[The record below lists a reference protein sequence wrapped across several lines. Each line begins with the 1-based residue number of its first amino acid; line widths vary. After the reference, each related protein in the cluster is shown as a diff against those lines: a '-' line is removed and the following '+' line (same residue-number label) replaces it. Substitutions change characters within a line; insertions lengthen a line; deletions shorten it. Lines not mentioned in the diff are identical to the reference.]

1 MARPVGIKGEQ
12 TRQRILASSLALF
25 ARSGYAAVSMREIAL
40 DVGVGAGALYNHFTT
55 KQHILMAIMEDHMRT
70 LLSAYSA
77 STYSANTK
85 VGREDAQTQL
95 EAFVRFHISYHV
107 ALPNEVFLSYME
119 LRSLEPENFKI
130 IEALRRNY
138 ETILKD
144 ILTLGVQQ
152 RQLACDDIHVSA
164 MAILAMLTGVTSW
177 FRQQGRLTR
186 PEIESI
192 YVSLVMRSVAAPMAD
207 KIVGQK
213 ARQNQEQ
220 NNNRSQKITPIEGKQ
235 AHV

>member
-1 MARPVGIKGEQ
+1 MARPAGIKGEQ

-55 KQHILMAIMEDHMRT
+55 KQHILMAIMEDHMRA
-70 LLSAYSA
+70 LLSAYHA
-77 STYSANTK
+77 SANA
-85 VGREDAQTQL
+85 RQRDAQTQL
-95 EAFVRFHISYHV
+95 EAFVRFHISYHT

-119 LRSLEPENFKI
+119 LRALEPENFNI

-152 RQLACDDIHVSA
+152 RQMACDDIHVSA

-186 PEIESI
+186 HQIENI
-192 YVSLVMRSVAAPMAD
+192 YVSLVMRSVAVPMA
-207 KIVGQK
+207 G
-213 ARQNQEQ
+213 QNQDQ
-220 NNNRSQKITPIEGKQ
+220 NNNQSRKIMPIKGKQ

>member
-1 MARPVGIKGEQ
+1 MARPAGIKGEQ

-55 KQHILMAIMEDHMRT
+55 KQHILMAIMEDHMRA
-70 LLSAYSA
+70 LLSAYPA
-77 STYSANTK
+77 SANACQ
-85 VGREDAQTQL
+85 RDAQTQL
-95 EAFVRFHISYHV
+95 EAFVRFHISYHT

-119 LRSLEPENFKI
+119 LRALEPENFKI

-152 RQLACDDIHVSA
+152 RQMACDDIHVSA

-186 PEIESI
+186 HQIENI
-192 YVSLVMRSVAAPMAD
+192 YVSLVMRSVAVPMA
-207 KIVGQK
+207 G
-213 ARQNQEQ
+213 QNQDQ
-220 NNNRSQKITPIEGKQ
+220 NNNQSRKIMPIKGKQ

>member
-1 MARPVGIKGEQ
+1 MVRPAGFKGEQ
-12 TRQRILASSLALF
+12 TRLRILASSLALF

-40 DVGVGAGALYNHFTT
+40 DVGVGVGALYNHFNT
-55 KQHILMAIMEDHMRT
+55 KQHILMAIMEDHMRA

-77 STYSANTK
+77 NTK
-85 VGREDAQTQL
+85 ARQDDGQTQL
-95 EAFVRFHISYHV
+95 EAFVRFHINYHI

-119 LRSLEPENFKI
+119 LRALEPKNFKI

-144 ILTLGVQQ
+144 ILTLGVKQ
-152 RQLACDDIHVSA
+152 RQMACEDIHVSA

-186 PEIESI
+186 PEIENI

-207 KIVGQK
+207 QVASQNQDQNSNHSRKIV
-213 ARQNQEQ
+213 
-220 NNNRSQKITPIEGKQ
+220 PIKGKQ

>member
-1 MARPVGIKGEQ
+1 MARPAGIKGEQ

-55 KQHILMAIMEDHMRT
+55 KQHILMAIMEDHMRA
-70 LLSAYSA
+70 LLSAYHA
-77 STYSANTK
+77 SANA
-85 VGREDAQTQL
+85 RQRDAQTQL
-95 EAFVRFHISYHV
+95 EAFVRFHISYHT

-119 LRSLEPENFKI
+119 LRALEPENFKI

-152 RQLACDDIHVSA
+152 TTNGIS
-164 MAILAMLTGVTSW
+164 
-177 FRQQGRLTR
+177 
-186 PEIESI
+186 
-192 YVSLVMRSVAAPMAD
+192 SV
-207 KIVGQK
+207 
-213 ARQNQEQ
+213 
-220 NNNRSQKITPIEGKQ
+220 
-235 AHV
+235 

>member
-1 MARPVGIKGEQ
+1 MARPAGIKGEQ

-55 KQHILMAIMEDHMRT
+55 KQHILMAIMEDHMRA
-70 LLSAYSA
+70 LLSAYHA
-77 STYSANTK
+77 STNA
-85 VGREDAQTQL
+85 RQRDAQTQL
-95 EAFVRFHISYHV
+95 EAFVRFHISYHT

-119 LRSLEPENFKI
+119 LRALEPENFKI

-152 RQLACDDIHVSA
+152 RQMACDDIHVSA

-186 PEIESI
+186 HQIENI
-192 YVSLVMRSVAAPMAD
+192 YVSLVMRSVAVPMA
-207 KIVGQK
+207 G
-213 ARQNQEQ
+213 QNQDQ
-220 NNNRSQKITPIEGKQ
+220 NNNQSRKIMPIKGKQ

>member
-1 MARPVGIKGEQ
+1 MARPAGIKGEQ

-55 KQHILMAIMEDHMRT
+55 KQHILMAIMEDHMRA
-70 LLSAYSA
+70 LLSAYYA
-77 STYSANTK
+77 SANACQ
-85 VGREDAQTQL
+85 RDAQTQL
-95 EAFVRFHISYHV
+95 EAFVRFHISYHT

-119 LRSLEPENFKI
+119 LRALEPENFKI

-152 RQLACDDIHVSA
+152 RQMACDDIHVSA

-186 PEIESI
+186 HQIENI
-192 YVSLVMRSVAAPMAD
+192 YVSLVMRSVAVPMAS
-207 KIVGQK
+207 
-213 ARQNQEQ
+213 QNQDQ
-220 NNNRSQKITPIEGKQ
+220 NNNQSRKIMPIKGKQ